1 MENDTLQQQ
10 QQFNEMINKIFNL
23 LNTETSLSSSL
34 ILNTSSNYRTSS
46 SSSSSN
52 NSIQPIVASGKVN
65 YTKQNINLLI
75 NNLFPI
81 LKTSKP
87 LTAEIT
93 NMYEIIKNVASKYL
107 SFYLNT
113 NNTITIESSTLKD
126 SIAKLTNEEY
136 LIPNITDEIKEK
148 YNKAINESIDK
159 LENDLEKITFSFNNK
174 INEYED
180 KYTRIGSFL
189 KSKLDKLTFNK
200 YNNLVHNNF
209 FMFLWGVGEFYK
221 TIFNYSKTQ
230 MEKSALSSIN
240 IEIDGTEFS
249 GKKILLKISLII
261 SKSIKDLFN
270 EIKDIIIPSGG
281 CKLKGK
287 CRKISIKKRYKKA
300 K

>member
-10 QQFNEMINKIFNL
+10 QFNEIINKLFNL
-23 LNTETSLSSSL
+23 LNTETSVSTSL
-34 ILNTSSNYRTSS
+34 IRPINTSSNYRTSS
-46 SSSSSN
+46 SSSLN
-52 NSIQPIVASGKVN
+52 NSIQNQPIVASGKVN
-65 YTKQNINLLI
+65 YTKQNIDLLI

-87 LTAEIT
+87 LTNEIT
-93 NMYEIIKNVASKYL
+93 NMYEILKKVASKYL

-148 YNKAINESIDK
+148 YSKAINDTIDK
-159 LENDLEKITFSFNNK
+159 LENDLEKITTSFNNK

-180 KYTRIGSFL
+180 KYTKIGSFL
-189 KSKLDKLTFNK
+189 KSKLDKLTFIK

-209 FMFLWGVGEFYK
+209 FMFLWGVGELYK
-221 TIFNYSKTQ
+221 TIFNYSKKQ
-230 MEKSALSSIN
+230 MEKSVLSSIN
-240 IEIDGTEFS
+240 IDIDGTEFS

-261 SKSIKDLFN
+261 SKSIQELFN
-270 EIKDIIIPSGG
+270 KINIPSGG
-281 CKLKGK
+281 CKK
-287 CRKISIKKRYKKA
+287 CRKISIKKKRHIR
-300 K
+300 